1 MERVEKTKFILEQ
14 MRLLLEVARLKDVE
28 SSKAGKG
35 EKGTLNGGEPE
46 WVKLRVQSRKVNEQ
60 FLKEPE
66 NEVCCIRAVCDLLCA
81 KDVVRQSIKLQFYD
95 MMVQYGL
102 HDHAYLD
109 VAKHYHKVWETPS
122 IKEDVT
128 GKGKTV
134 SLTVFALP
142 SDLTLMSLQ
151 RHLNTLFT
159 MLLLH
164 HTTTNSLI

>member
-14 MRLLLEVARLKDVE
+14 MRLLLEVARLKDTE

-35 EKGTLNGGEPE
+35 EKGMLDGGEPE

-66 NEVCCIRAVCDLLCA
+66 NEVCYIRAICVFIYSEDL
-81 KDVVRQSIKLQFYD
+81 VQQSIKLQFYD

-102 HDHAYLD
+102 RHHAYLD
-109 VAKHYHKVWETPS
+109 VAKYYHKVWETPS
-122 IKEDVT
+122 IKEDVN

-134 SLTVFALP
+134 SFDLLYLP
-142 SDLTLMSLQ
+142 SYLTLMFSQ
-151 RHLNTLFT
+151 GT
-159 MLLLH
+159 
-164 HTTTNSLI
+164 

>member
-1 MERVEKTKFILEQ
+1 M
-14 MRLLLEVARLKDVE
+14 
-28 SSKAGKG
+28 
-35 EKGTLNGGEPE
+35 
-46 WVKLRVQSRKVNEQ
+46 
-60 FLKEPE
+60 
-66 NEVCCIRAVCDLLCA
+66 CA

-122 IKEDVT
+122 IKEDVSD
-128 GKGKTV
+128 KGKTV
-134 SLTVFALP
+134 SFALFCP
-142 SDLTLMSLQ
+142 SIELDLDVSS

-164 HTTTNSLI
+164 LTTTNSLI